1 METTKQNEG
10 LSEDNRTLHVL
21 ITELGKKKSDNIGEW
36 SYWST
41 LDGEKANVLLREKL
55 TGMLVSGKICT
66 EYDSKNYINKLLKER
81 VNKMN
86 ANEIKIGKRHTVKIG
101 KNEVEITVISKT
113 QKGWIVKTSAGKAIP
128 INNAERFLKLLDI
141 PEEIT
146 QKEASKQKPK
156 VESQK
161 PKLSMLDAA
170 VEVLKGS
177 SSPMSSKE
185 LIAEM
190 EEKNLWKSPKG
201 ITPCNS
207 LSAAILRE
215 CNQKENPRFHKTEKG
230 RFILAVNN
238 QEKQDPCPDCG
249 VKVGEVHKQ
258 GCDVERCSACG
269 GQRLMCDCKGH
280 NPKAVRW
287 TGEWPA

>member
-1 METTKQNEG
+1 
-10 LSEDNRTLHVL
+10 
-21 ITELGKKKSDNIGEW
+21 
-36 SYWST
+36 
-41 LDGEKANVLLREKL
+41 
-55 TGMLVSGKICT
+55 
-66 EYDSKNYINKLLKER
+66 
-81 VNKMN
+81 MN
-86 ANEIKIGKRHTVKIG
+86 AKEIKVGKRYTTKIG
-101 KNEVEITVISKT
+101 KNEVVVTVIGET
-113 QKGWIVKTSAGKAIP
+113 EKGKMVKTSTGKIFP
-128 INNAERFLKLLDI
+128 IKNPERFIKCLDVA
-141 PEEIT
+141 ETIT
-146 QKEASKQKPK
+146 PKSADISKPK
-156 VESQK
+156 VSQEGK
-161 PKLSMLDAA
+161 KMSMLDAA

-230 RFILAVNN
+230 RFTLAAKN

-249 VKVGEVHKQ
+249 VKVGEAHKQ

-280 NPKAVRW
+280 NPKASRW
-287 TGEWPA
+287 TGEWPN